1 MLAVS
6 SVPAPRQHASQQ
18 ASLGAT
24 EGQRL
29 RSAAAVYMV
38 YGALLSAPLVWLG
51 AALWAHA
58 AGIAWLAVCLA
69 VQAMLAVRPVSASC
83 CAAPPGR
90 RASAVALHCL
100 RGSFPRLLNRD
111 SLVATP
117 TGQET
122 GKNRGRRYGR
132 HTVAACQLQHHDTPP
147 STS

>member
-69 VQAMLAVRPVSASC
+69 VQAMLAAAASL
-83 CAAPPGR
+83 GF
-90 RASAVALHCL
+90 VL
-100 RGSFPRLLNRD
+100 
-111 SLVATP
+111 
-117 TGQET
+117 
-122 GKNRGRRYGR
+122 RGRRPAGAPAPL
-132 HTVAACQLQHHDTPP
+132 HFTACGDP
-147 STS
+147 SPAS